1 MALFCRIRWLR
12 HFGIFIK
19 EKDVDIV
26 AKIWLETNI
35 KTHDFIASNYW
46 EEHYEIIKD
55 MFLQAEVYVY
65 EIEKEIMGFIGL
77 DKEYIEGIFVLD
89 QYQKR
94 GIGKALLNHVKAR
107 KEHLSL
113 NVYQKNLNAIQFY
126 QREDFC
132 IQYEDVDKNTGEK
145 EYRMVWNRLGSNL
158 QNEGNLL

>member
-1 MALFCRIRWLR
+1 MIRVLE
-12 HFGIFIK
+12 
-19 EKDVDIV
+19 EKDVDTV

-35 KTHDFIASNYW
+35 KAHDFIASNYW
-46 EEHYEIIKD
+46 KEHYEIIKD

-113 NVYQKNLNAIQFY
+113 NVYQKNLNAILFY
-126 QREDFC
+126 QREGFC
-132 IQYEDVDKNTGEK
+132 VQYEDVDKNTGEK

>member
-1 MALFCRIRWLR
+1 MIRVLE
-12 HFGIFIK
+12 
-19 EKDVDIV
+19 EKDVDTV

-46 EEHYEIIKD
+46 KEHYEMIKD

-94 GIGKALLNHVKAR
+94 GIGKALLNHVKAK

-113 NVYQKNLNAIQFY
+113 NVYQKNLNAILFY

>member
-1 MALFCRIRWLR
+1 MIKEIG
-12 HFGIFIK
+12 GIFLIRVLE
-19 EKDVDIV
+19 EKDVDTV

-46 EEHYEIIKD
+46 KEHYEIIKD

-65 EIEKEIMGFIGL
+65 EIEKEIMGFIGF

-94 GIGKALLNHVKAR
+94 GIGKALLNHVKAK

-113 NVYQKNLNAIQFY
+113 NVYQKNLNAIFFY
-126 QREDFC
+126 QREGFC
-132 IQYEDVDKNTGEK
+132 VQYKDVDENTREK

>member
-1 MALFCRIRWLR
+1 MIRVLE
-12 HFGIFIK
+12 
-19 EKDVDIV
+19 EKDVDTV

-46 EEHYEIIKD
+46 KEHYEIIKD

-94 GIGKALLNHVKAR
+94 GIGKALLNHVKAK

-113 NVYQKNLNAIQFY
+113 NVYQKNLNAILFY
-126 QREDFC
+126 QREGFC

-145 EYRMVWNRLGSNL
+145 EYRMVWNRIGSNL

>member
-1 MALFCRIRWLR
+1 MIRVLE
-12 HFGIFIK
+12 
-19 EKDVDIV
+19 EKDVDTV

-46 EEHYEIIKD
+46 KEHYEIIKD

-94 GIGKALLNHVKAR
+94 GIGKALLNHVKAK

-113 NVYQKNLNAIQFY
+113 NVYQKNLNAILFY
-126 QREDFC
+126 QREGFC
-132 IQYEDVDKNTGEK
+132 IQYEDVDENTGEK
-145 EYRMVWNRLGSNL
+145 EYRMVWNRFGSNL

>member
-1 MALFCRIRWLR
+1 MIRVLE
-12 HFGIFIK
+12 
-19 EKDVDIV
+19 EKDVDIG

-35 KTHDFIASNYW
+35 KAHDFIASSYW
-46 EEHYEIIKD
+46 KEHYEMVKD

-94 GIGKALLNHVKAR
+94 GIGKALLNHIKAK

-113 NVYQKNLNAIQFY
+113 NVYQKNLNAILFY
-126 QREDFC
+126 QREGFC
-132 IQYEDVDKNTGEK
+132 VQYEDVDKNTGEK

>member
-1 MALFCRIRWLR
+1 MIRVLE
-12 HFGIFIK
+12 
-19 EKDVDIV
+19 EKDVDTV
-26 AKIWLETNI
+26 AKMWLETNI
-35 KTHDFIASNYW
+35 KAHDFIASNYW
-46 EEHYEIIKD
+46 KEHYEIIKD

-94 GIGKALLNHVKAR
+94 GIGKALLNHVKAK

-113 NVYQKNLNAIQFY
+113 NVYQKNLNAILFY
-126 QREDFC
+126 QREGFC
-132 IQYEDVDKNTGEK
+132 VQYEDVDKNTGEK

>member
-1 MALFCRIRWLR
+1 M
-12 HFGIFIK
+12 
-19 EKDVDIV
+19 V
-26 AKIWLETNI
+26 
-35 KTHDFIASNYW
+35 
-46 EEHYEIIKD
+46 KD

-94 GIGKALLNHVKAR
+94 GIGKALLNHVKAK

-113 NVYQKNLNAIQFY
+113 NVYHKNLNAIQFY
-126 QREDFC
+126 QREGFC
-132 IQYEDVDKNTGEK
+132 VQYEDVDKNTGEK

>member
-1 MALFCRIRWLR
+1 MIRVLE
-12 HFGIFIK
+12 
-19 EKDVDIV
+19 EKDVDTV

-35 KTHDFIASNYW
+35 KAHDFIASNYW
-46 EEHYEIIKD
+46 KEHYEIIKD

-94 GIGKALLNHVKAR
+94 GIGKALLNHVKAK

-113 NVYQKNLNAIQFY
+113 NVYQKNLNAILFY
-126 QREDFC
+126 QRGFC
-132 IQYEDVDKNTGEK
+132 VQYEDVDKNTGEK

>member
-1 MALFCRIRWLR
+1 LIRTL
-12 HFGIFIK
+12 K

-35 KTHDFIASNYW
+35 KAHVFVASNYW
-46 EEHYEIIKD
+46 KEHYEMVKD

-94 GIGKALLNHVKAR
+94 GIGKALLNHVKAK

-113 NVYQKNLNAIQFY
+113 NVYQKNLNAILFY
-126 QREDFC
+126 QKEGFC

>member
-1 MALFCRIRWLR
+1 MIRVLE
-12 HFGIFIK
+12 
-19 EKDVDIV
+19 EKDVDTV

-46 EEHYEIIKD
+46 KEHYEIIKD

-94 GIGKALLNHVKAR
+94 GIGKALLNHVKAK

-145 EYRMVWNRLGSNL
+145 EYRMVWNRFGSNL

>member
-1 MALFCRIRWLR
+1 MIRVLE
-12 HFGIFIK
+12 
-19 EKDVDIV
+19 EKDVDTV

-35 KTHDFIASNYW
+35 KAHDFIVSNYW
-46 EEHYEIIKD
+46 KEHYEIIKD
-55 MFLQAEVYVY
+55 MFLQAEIYVY

-94 GIGKALLNHVKAR
+94 GIGKALLNHVKAK

-113 NVYQKNLNAIQFY
+113 NVYQKNLNAILFY
-126 QREDFC
+126 QREGFC
-132 IQYEDVDKNTGEK
+132 VQYEDVDENTGEK

>member
-1 MALFCRIRWLR
+1 MIRVLE
-12 HFGIFIK
+12 

-35 KTHDFIASNYW
+35 KAHVFVASNYW
-46 EEHYEIIKD
+46 KEHYEMVKD
-55 MFLQAEVYVY
+55 MFLQAEAYVY

-89 QYQKR
+89 QCQKR
-94 GIGKALLNHVKAR
+94 GIGKALLNHVKAK

-113 NVYQKNLNAIQFY
+113 NVYQKNLNAILFY
-126 QREDFC
+126 QREGFC
-132 IQYEDVDKNTGEK
+132 VQYEDVDKNTGEK

-158 QNEGNLL
+158 QNV

>member
-1 MALFCRIRWLR
+1 MIRVLE
-12 HFGIFIK
+12 
-19 EKDVDIV
+19 EKDVDTV

-46 EEHYEIIKD
+46 KEHYEIIKD

-113 NVYQKNLNAIQFY
+113 NVYHKNLNAILFY
-126 QREDFC
+126 QREGFC
-132 IQYEDVDKNTGEK
+132 VQYEDVDKNTGEK

>member
-1 MALFCRIRWLR
+1 MIRVLE
-12 HFGIFIK
+12 
-19 EKDVDIV
+19 EKDGDTV

-35 KTHDFIASNYW
+35 KAHDFIASNYW
-46 EEHYEIIKD
+46 KEHYEIIKD

-94 GIGKALLNHVKAR
+94 GIGKALLNHVKAK

-113 NVYQKNLNAIQFY
+113 NVYQKNLNAILFY

-132 IQYEDVDKNTGEK
+132 IQYEDVDENTSEK
-145 EYRMVWNRLGSNL
+145 EYRMVWNRFGSNL

>member
-1 MALFCRIRWLR
+1 MIRALE
-12 HFGIFIK
+12 

-26 AKIWLETNI
+26 AKIWLKTNI
-35 KTHDFIASNYW
+35 KAHDFIASSYW
-46 EEHYEIIKD
+46 KEHYEMVKD

-77 DKEYIEGIFVLD
+77 DKEHSEGIFVLD

-94 GIGKALLNHVKAR
+94 GIGKALLNHIKAK

-113 NVYQKNLNAIQFY
+113 NVYHKNLNAILFY
-126 QREDFC
+126 QREGFC
-132 IQYEDVDKNTGEK
+132 VQYEDVDKNTGEK

>member
-1 MALFCRIRWLR
+1 MIRVLE
-12 HFGIFIK
+12 

-35 KTHDFIASNYW
+35 KAHDFIASNYW
-46 EEHYEIIKD
+46 KEHYEIIKD

-94 GIGKALLNHVKAR
+94 GIGKALLNHVKAK

-113 NVYQKNLNAIQFY
+113 NVYHKNLNAILFY
-126 QREDFC
+126 QREGFC

>member
-1 MALFCRIRWLR
+1 MIRVL
-12 HFGIFIK
+12 K

-35 KTHDFIASNYW
+35 KAHVFVASNYW
-46 EEHYEIIKD
+46 KEHYEMVKD

-94 GIGKALLNHVKAR
+94 GIGKALLNHVKA
-107 KEHLSL
+107 KNEHLSL

-145 EYRMVWNRLGSNL
+145 EYRMVWNRFGSNL

>member
-1 MALFCRIRWLR
+1 MIRVLE
-12 HFGIFIK
+12 

-35 KTHDFIASNYW
+35 KAHVFVASNYW
-46 EEHYEIIKD
+46 KEHYEMVKD

-94 GIGKALLNHVKAR
+94 GIGKALLNHVKAK

-113 NVYQKNLNAIQFY
+113 NVYQKNLNAILFY
-126 QREDFC
+126 QREGFC
-132 IQYEDVDKNTGEK
+132 VQYEDVDENTGEK
-145 EYRMVWNRLGSNL
+145 EYRMVWNRFGSNL

>member
-1 MALFCRIRWLR
+1 MIRVLE
-12 HFGIFIK
+12 

-35 KTHDFIASNYW
+35 KAHDFIASNYW
-46 EEHYEIIKD
+46 KEHYEIIKD

-94 GIGKALLNHVKAR
+94 GIGKALLNHVKAK

-113 NVYQKNLNAIQFY
+113 NVYQKNLNAILFY
-126 QREDFC
+126 LKEDFC

>member
-1 MALFCRIRWLR
+1 MIRVLE
-12 HFGIFIK
+12 
-19 EKDVDIV
+19 EKDVDTV

-35 KTHDFIASNYW
+35 KAHDFIASNYW
-46 EEHYEIIKD
+46 KEHYEIIKD
-55 MFLQAEVYVY
+55 MFLQAEVYLY

-94 GIGKALLNHVKAR
+94 GIGKALLNHVKAK

-113 NVYQKNLNAIQFY
+113 NVYQKNLNAILFY
-126 QREDFC
+126 QREGFC
-132 IQYEDVDKNTGEK
+132 VQYEDVDKNTGEK

>member
-1 MALFCRIRWLR
+1 MIRTL
-12 HFGIFIK
+12 K
-19 EKDVDIV
+19 EKDVDTV

-46 EEHYEIIKD
+46 KEHYEIIKD
-55 MFLQAEVYVY
+55 MFLQAEIYVY

-94 GIGKALLNHVKAR
+94 GIGKALLNHVKAK

-113 NVYQKNLNAIQFY
+113 NVYQKNLDAILFY
-126 QREDFC
+126 QREGFC
-132 IQYEDVDKNTGEK
+132 VQYEDVDKNTGEK

>member
-1 MALFCRIRWLR
+1 MIRVLE
-12 HFGIFIK
+12 
-19 EKDVDIV
+19 EKDVDTV

-46 EEHYEIIKD
+46 KEYYEIIKD

-94 GIGKALLNHVKAR
+94 GIGKALLNHVKAK

-113 NVYQKNLNAIQFY
+113 NVYQKNLNAIFFY
-126 QREDFC
+126 QREGFC
-132 IQYEDVDKNTGEK
+132 VQYEDVDENTGEK
-145 EYRMVWNRLGSNL
+145 EYRMVWNRFGSNL

>member
-1 MALFCRIRWLR
+1 MIKEIGGVFLIRVLE
-12 HFGIFIK
+12 
-19 EKDVDIV
+19 EKDVDTV

-35 KTHDFIASNYW
+35 KAHDFIASNYW
-46 EEHYEIIKD
+46 KEHYEIIKD

-77 DKEYIEGIFVLD
+77 DKEHIEGIFVLD

-94 GIGKALLNHVKAR
+94 GIGKALLNHVKAK

-113 NVYQKNLNAIQFY
+113 NVYQKNLNAILFY

-145 EYRMVWNRLGSNL
+145 EYRMDWNRFGSNL

>member
-1 MALFCRIRWLR
+1 MIRVLE
-12 HFGIFIK
+12 

-46 EEHYEIIKD
+46 KEHYEIIKD

-94 GIGKALLNHVKAR
+94 GIGKALLNHVKAK

-113 NVYQKNLNAIQFY
+113 NVYQKNLNAILFY

>member
-1 MALFCRIRWLR
+1 MIRTL
-12 HFGIFIK
+12 K

-35 KTHDFIASNYW
+35 KAHVFVASNYW
-46 EEHYEIIKD
+46 KEHYEMVKD

-94 GIGKALLNHVKAR
+94 GIGKALLNHVKAK

-113 NVYQKNLNAIQFY
+113 NVYQKNLNAILFY
-126 QREDFC
+126 QKEGFC

-158 QNEGNLL
+158 QNE

>member
-1 MALFCRIRWLR
+1 MIRVLE
-12 HFGIFIK
+12 
-19 EKDVDIV
+19 EKDVDTV

-46 EEHYEIIKD
+46 KEHYEIIKD

-94 GIGKALLNHVKAR
+94 GIGKALLNHVKAK

-113 NVYQKNLNAIQFY
+113 NVYQKNLNAILFY
-126 QREDFC
+126 QREGFC
-132 IQYEDVDKNTGEK
+132 VQYEDVDENTGEK
-145 EYRMVWNRLGSNL
+145 EYRMVWNQFGSNL

>member
-1 MALFCRIRWLR
+1 MIRVLE
-12 HFGIFIK
+12 
-19 EKDVDIV
+19 EKDVDTV

-35 KTHDFIASNYW
+35 KAHDFIASNYW
-46 EEHYEIIKD
+46 KEHYEIIKD

-94 GIGKALLNHVKAR
+94 GIGKALLNHVKAK
-107 KEHLSL
+107 KEHLLL

-132 IQYEDVDKNTGEK
+132 IQYEDVDENTREK
-145 EYRMVWNRLGSNL
+145 EYRMVWNRFGSNL

>member
-1 MALFCRIRWLR
+1 MIRVLE
-12 HFGIFIK
+12 
-19 EKDVDIV
+19 EKDVDTV

-35 KTHDFIASNYW
+35 KAHDFIVSNYW
-46 EEHYEIIKD
+46 KEHYEIIKD

-77 DKEYIEGIFVLD
+77 DKEHIEGIFVLD

-113 NVYQKNLNAIQFY
+113 NVYHKNLNAILFY
-126 QREDFC
+126 LREDFC

>member
-1 MALFCRIRWLR
+1 MIRVLE
-12 HFGIFIK
+12 
-19 EKDVDIV
+19 EKDVDTV

-46 EEHYEIIKD
+46 KEYYEIIKD

-94 GIGKALLNHVKAR
+94 GIGKALLNHVKAK

-113 NVYQKNLNAIQFY
+113 NVYQKNLNAILFY
-126 QREDFC
+126 QREGFC
-132 IQYEDVDKNTGEK
+132 VQYEDVDKNTGEK

>member
-1 MALFCRIRWLR
+1 MIRVLE
-12 HFGIFIK
+12 
-19 EKDVDIV
+19 EKDVDTV

-35 KTHDFIASNYW
+35 KAHDFIVSNYW
-46 EEHYEIIKD
+46 KEHYEIIKD

-94 GIGKALLNHVKAR
+94 GIGKALLNHVKAK

-113 NVYQKNLNAIQFY
+113 NVYQKNLNAILFY
-126 QREDFC
+126 QREGFC
-132 IQYEDVDKNTGEK
+132 VQYEDVDKNTGEK

>member
-1 MALFCRIRWLR
+1 MIRVLE
-12 HFGIFIK
+12 
-19 EKDVDIV
+19 EKDVDTV

-35 KTHDFIASNYW
+35 KTYDFIASNYW
-46 EEHYEIIKD
+46 KEHYEIIKD
-55 MFLQAEVYVY
+55 MFLQAEIYVY

-94 GIGKALLNHVKAR
+94 GIGKALLNHVKAK

-145 EYRMVWNRLGSNL
+145 EYRMVWNRLSSNL

>member
-1 MALFCRIRWLR
+1 MIRVLE
-12 HFGIFIK
+12 

-35 KTHDFIASNYW
+35 KAHDFIASSYW
-46 EEHYEIIKD
+46 KEHYEMVKD
-55 MFLQAEVYVY
+55 MFLQAEAYVY

-94 GIGKALLNHVKAR
+94 GIGKALLNHVKAK

-113 NVYQKNLNAIQFY
+113 NVYHKNLNAILFY
-126 QREDFC
+126 QREGFC

>member
-1 MALFCRIRWLR
+1 MIKEIG
-12 HFGIFIK
+12 GIFLIRVLE
-19 EKDVDIV
+19 EKDVDTV
-26 AKIWLETNI
+26 AKIRLETNI

-46 EEHYEIIKD
+46 KEHYEIIKD
-55 MFLQAEVYVY
+55 MFLQAEIYVY

-107 KEHLSL
+107 KEHLLL
-113 NVYQKNLNAIQFY
+113 NVYHKNLNAILFY
-126 QREDFC
+126 QREGFC

>member
-1 MALFCRIRWLR
+1 MIRVLE
-12 HFGIFIK
+12 

-46 EEHYEIIKD
+46 KEHYEIIKD
-55 MFLQAEVYVY
+55 MFLQAEIYVY

-113 NVYQKNLNAIQFY
+113 NVYQKNLNAILFY
-126 QREDFC
+126 QREGFC
-132 IQYEDVDKNTGEK
+132 VQYEDVDENTGEK
-145 EYRMVWNRLGSNL
+145 EYRMVWNQFGSNL

>member
-1 MALFCRIRWLR
+1 MIRVLE
-12 HFGIFIK
+12 
-19 EKDVDIV
+19 EKDVDTV

-46 EEHYEIIKD
+46 KEHYEIIKD

-94 GIGKALLNHVKAR
+94 GIGKALLNHVKAK

-113 NVYQKNLNAIQFY
+113 NVYQKNLNAILFY
-126 QREDFC
+126 QREGFC
-132 IQYEDVDKNTGEK
+132 VQYEDVDKNTGEK